1 MLIDYKVIG
10 GFGLSEEVLE
20 DVGALVI
27 GEEFVEFGFRVDVG
41 ADG

>member
-1 MLIDYKVIG
+1 
-10 GFGLSEEVLE
+10 LE

-41 ADG
+41 ADGWEKLFVVEVLEGF